1 MLFASCQIFL
11 GGSNQEDE
19 MGRTCGMYGAEDKCV
34 QGCGEE
40 CEGKRP
46 FVRHRQRW
54 VDDIKMDR
62 KEVEWNRIYC
72 ERRSHTI
79 FSLCSQWNGTHEQD
93 SKFKVV
99 KLDHFVYLYHIL
111 TRVGWMVRS
120 LGHLP
125 AKVRR
130 YQFFV
135 QQHRLEKLSHT
146 SNLYCFMNYL
156 KR

>member
-62 KEVEWNRIYC
+62 KEVEWKI
-72 ERRSHTI
+72 
-79 FSLCSQWNGTHEQD
+79 GTVFIWLW
-93 SKFKVV
+93 S
-99 KLDHFVYLYHIL
+99 
-111 TRVGWMVRS
+111 
-120 LGHLP
+120 
-125 AKVRR
+125 A
-130 YQFFV
+130 
-135 QQHRLEKLSHT
+135 T
-146 SNLYCFMNYL
+146 SGRFL
-156 KR
+156 